1 MSGTFN
7 LPQTLLGGEAFV
19 SLAELVADLTEKKD
33 LSGSA
38 EVGVGM
44 TYTEMANLV
53 DAFGLPTMVKLA
65 RKDKLD
71 VSASSLMYAIPLDKI
86 QALSEPVVVGRD
98 LGSDL
103 ATSDGEVLGAGSTKL
118 IDALFKGYADISLN
132 MTGAADQIVNDLS
145 VALGAGFEFPD
156 GPKLNAINWTD
167 LSAVSAAKNIRFD
180 SASAISDVSAVFDLF
195 NSAPLGTVNRS
206 GDYVTKKDGASSAID
221 YDIGTNTVGTGSHA
235 ERSRDYLNF
244 INLMT
249 PIPSF
254 KEIKEIAVNVDNSF
268 QVGPFLEA
276 GLFKTEVG
284 LGKTYLTTATA
295 LKNEIR
301 FGATNM
307 GSFNNDSGVNPGVAA
322 ANLPNLTNEFAI
334 MKNYG
339 FTSSKVAEA
348 YASELAFGLVTS
360 TGVASA
366 NETTNGSIQSI
377 QDNFAL
383 VFGSTG
389 GLVDQVTDYGAIE
402 VFDDSKGFK
411 HADISRATGIVSFA
425 DFIAQI
431 KAFIESDPDHH
442 WSSQGIVAPTTY
454 IGSAKET
461 WDKHKLRLAT
471 DPRLSKFVPVSAA
484 KDEALRIL
492 LEATGGPGY
501 TYNNYLENDISLSFA
516 GAGGAILDVNGKLID
531 EDGTALGN
539 SIFALSHKH
548 GWTDFKDIIGDRN
561 GAGLFMMDDV
571 YNVRSRIPALDM
583 VGNTTN
589 VSDIEF
595 TALKNAGT
603 QAGRRALQNTN
614 LHQTFA
620 AGSGNG
626 RTGAGDNTDI
636 SLSTHFTP
644 AHFQSMFFDYTDLQ
658 HTANV
663 ALRYFD
669 LSNVGRGASDLSA
682 NMYKVNGVTVFR
694 NTFRRLDDKIQV
706 RPTSYDVSAQEH
718 PLDWVYG
725 VLVKGSF
732 QTAKQALAEITS
744 WSPVPPALYVDVE
757 DVTGYVAP
765 ATRITRQTAAGVLGY
780 DGTDA
785 DYDNRS
791 LPGCMTHIM
800 ANYLIRKDSSDQH
813 LIEDHE
819 IIDLLE
825 LHPDETIKAL
835 STLTTGDDS
844 IGSQI
849 TLNTISHWTNAG
861 NATSTDVITDNST
874 EVLTRRFLKLLVV
887 YGKSVGLFNTIL
899 GTKGARVAID
909 AYEEEVIEWA
919 DKTNNSLAL
928 FGEGSHAFLANQHLS
943 YWIPYL
949 QQFTPAQIAN
959 EVALDDDILNTSAQA
974 QTLMLGLLLAA
985 TKGNLGSSSVNG
997 AATRVAGLNAFY
1009 DAGVPKAFIDIAWT
1023 AKGTNTFTNLSG
1035 SKYGGDI

>member
-33 LSGSA
+33 LSSGA

-71 VSASSLMYAIPLDKI
+71 VSASSLMYALPMDKI
-86 QALSEPVVVGRD
+86 QALSAPVVIGRD
-98 LGSDL
+98 LGVDL
-103 ATSDGEVLGAGSTKL
+103 ATSDGETLAAGSDKL
-118 IDALFKGYADISLN
+118 IAALFKGYADISTN
-132 MTGAADQIVNDLS
+132 MTGEDNEIVNDLS
-145 VALGAGFEFPD
+145 VALGSGYEFPN

-167 LSAVSAAKNIRFD
+167 LSSVSTAKNIRFD
-180 SASAISDVSAVFDLF
+180 SASAVSDVSAIFDLF
-195 NSAPLGTVNRS
+195 HTGSNTERELN
-206 GDYVTKKDGASSAID
+206 YVTGADPSLNF
-221 YDIGTNTVGTGSHA
+221 DIGTDSAVTEHNHA
-235 ERSRDYLNF
+235 NRSRDYLNF
-244 INLMT
+244 LNLMT

-254 KEIKEIAVNVDNSF
+254 KEIKEISARMDNSF
-268 QVGPFLEA
+268 CVGPYLEA
-276 GLFKTEVG
+276 GLFKNEVG
-284 LGKTYLTTATA
+284 LGKTYLTTAAA

-301 FGATNM
+301 YGATGISTRVNQM
-307 GSFNNDSGVNPGVAA
+307 SVNPGVAA

-339 FTSSKVAEA
+339 FTSSKVADA
-348 YASELAFGLVTS
+348 YAAELAYGLVAA
-360 TGVASA
+360 TGVAGTSA
-366 NETTNGSIQSI
+366 VPGVSIQAI

-402 VFDDSKGFK
+402 VFDDSEGFK
-411 HADISRATGIVSFA
+411 YADISRATGIASFA
-425 DFIAQI
+425 DFIAQV
-431 KAFIESDPDHH
+431 KAFIESDPDHN

-461 WDKHKLRLAT
+461 WDKHKARLAS
-471 DPRLSKFVPVSAA
+471 DPRLSKFVPLSAA

-492 LEATGGPGY
+492 LESTDNVH
-501 TYNNYLENDISLSFA
+501 NNYAKNDISLSFGS
-516 GAGGAILDVNGKLID
+516 GAAGAILDVNGKLVNV
-531 EDGTALGN
+531 DGTDLGN
-539 SIFALSHKH
+539 TIFALAAKH
-548 GWTDFKDIIGDRN
+548 GWTDYRDIIGDRN
-561 GAGLFMMDDV
+561 GSSLFMMDDV
-571 YNVRSRIPALDM
+571 YNVRSRIPELDM

-589 VSDIEF
+589 VTDLEF
-595 TALKNAGT
+595 AKLKNAGLA
-603 QAGRRALQNTN
+603 AGRHVLQNN
-614 LHQTFA
+614 KLHQTFA
-620 AGSGNG
+620 ADSPDGIISNFS
-626 RTGAGDNTDI
+626 ANDI
-636 SLSTHFTP
+636 SLSTYFTP
-644 AHFQSMFFDYTDLQ
+644 ANFQSMFFDYTDLQ

-669 LSNVGRGASDLSA
+669 LSSVGSSAADISA
-682 NMYKVNGVTVFR
+682 NMYMVNGVTVFR
-694 NTFRRLDDKIQV
+694 NTFRHLDADIQV
-706 RPTSYDVSAQEH
+706 RPTKYDVSSQEH

-744 WSPVPPALYVDVE
+744 WSPVPPALYVDVS
-757 DVTGYVAP
+757 DVTGFVEN

-780 DGTDA
+780 VDA
-785 DYDNRS
+785 DAEYDNRS
-791 LPGCMTHIM
+791 LPGCMTHVM
-800 ANYLIRKDSSDQH
+800 ANYLIRKDSSDEH

-835 STLTTGDDS
+835 STLSTGADTTGEV
-844 IGSQI
+844 
-849 TLNTISHWTNAG
+849 TLNTITHWTGSA
-861 NATSTDVITDNST
+861 ATSIAVSTTSST
-874 EVLTRRFLKLLVV
+874 EVLTRRILKLLVV

-899 GTKGARVAID
+899 GTKGPRVAID
-909 AYEEEVIEWA
+909 SYEEEVIEWA
-919 DKTNNSLAL
+919 DKTDNTLAL
-928 FGEGSHAFLANQHLS
+928 FGEGNSAFLANQHLS

-1035 SKYGGDI
+1035 SKYGADM